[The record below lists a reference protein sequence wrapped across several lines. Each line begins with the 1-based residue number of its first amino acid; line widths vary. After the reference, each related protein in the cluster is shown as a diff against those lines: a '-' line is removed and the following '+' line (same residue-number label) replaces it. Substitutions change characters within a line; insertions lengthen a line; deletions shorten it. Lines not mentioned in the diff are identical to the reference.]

1 MKDNT
6 LEFYVNKFNCID
18 NIEDMDLSFIP
29 PIVRRRMSILDKI
42 TISTL
47 NNVFSD
53 DIQNIVFSSQFGEV
67 ERLLKIIAQFREN
80 NEVSPNTFSGSVH
93 NYPVGFFLFNK
104 QVSIPYNAISSCEN
118 SISNGLLA
126 SVISEYDNIIFCY
139 SDIDDNNAKSFAINL
154 SKKPGKNSS
163 KYLIKVQ
170 TNNTNKD
177 NFEDFIKLLNGS
189 KNIIETPIYTIE
201 RVGL

>member
-29 PIVRRRMSILDKI
+29 PIVRRRMSVLDKI

-53 DIQNIVFSSQFGEV
+53 DVQNIVFSSQFGEV
-67 ERLLKIIAQFREN
+67 ERLIKIINQYREN

-104 QVSIPYNAISSCEN
+104 QVSIPYNAVSSCEN
-118 SISNGLLA
+118 SISMGLLT
-126 SVISEYDNIIFCY
+126 SVISEYDNKIFCY

-154 SKKPGKNSS
+154 SKNKKNNSA

-170 TNNTNKD
+170 NNNEIKD
-177 NFEDFIKLLNGS
+177 NFEDFINLFNGS
-189 KNIIETPIYTIE
+189 KNIIETPMYTIE

>member
-18 NIEDMDLSFIP
+18 NIKDMDLSFIP
-29 PIVRRRMSILDKI
+29 PIVRRRMSVLDKI

-53 DIQNIVFSSQFGEV
+53 DVQNIVFSSQFGEV
-67 ERLLKIIAQFREN
+67 ERLIKIINQYREN
-80 NEVSPNTFSGSVH
+80 NEVSPNTFSGSVD

-104 QVSIPYNAISSCEN
+104 QVSIPYNAVSSCEN
-118 SISNGLLA
+118 SISMGLLT

-154 SKKPGKNSS
+154 SKNKKNNSA

-170 TNNTNKD
+170 NNNEIKD
-177 NFEDFIKLLNGS
+177 NFEDFINLFNGS